1 MFKNI
6 IKNNQIMQ
14 VTWYAVENVS
24 ELDSPALLLYH
35 ERVQQNIDRMIKMAG
50 NADRLLVHVKTNKM
64 PGVVKML
71 LASGISRFKCATL
84 AEAAMVARA
93 GGRYLILAHQL
104 VGPKINS
111 LVQLRQQNPDVFI
124 ASLVDC
130 RQQAERHQEIF
141 ARAGLIADVFLDI
154 NNGMDRSGHPLDEQL
169 LPLYSYLQQ
178 LPGLCCHGLHIY
190 DGHWRDTD
198 FDARKEKIDQDFKGI
213 EALLAA
219 IQKEGL
225 PRPMVVAGGTPSFTT
240 HLLRKDT
247 YCSPGTCVLWD
258 WGYGEKLREQAFDFA
273 ALVLSRVISKP
284 APGIISI
291 DLGHKAIAAENSID
305 KRVRFLNLENYQ
317 LLSQSEEHGVL
328 QVADWDKWQVGDV
341 LYGVPYHIC
350 PTVNLYDQAYVVREG
365 KAGESWEVLGSTR
378 KVSQ

>member
-1 MFKNI
+1 
-6 IKNNQIMQ
+6 MQ
-14 VTWYAVENVS
+14 DTWYTVENVS

-35 ERVQQNIDRMIKMAG
+35 KRVQQNIDRMIHMAG

-111 LVQLRQQNPDVFI
+111 LVQLRRQFPDVFM

-130 RQQAERHQEIF
+130 REQADRHQKIF
-141 ARAGLIADVFLDI
+141 ASTGLIADVFLDI
-154 NNGMDRSGHPLDEQL
+154 NNGMDRSGHPLDDQL

-178 LPGLCCHGLHIY
+178 QPGLRCHGLHIY

-198 FDARKEKIDQDFKGI
+198 FNTRKEKIDQDFRGI
-213 EALLAA
+213 EELLAA
-219 IQKEGL
+219 IQMEGL

-258 WGYGEKLREQAFDFA
+258 WGYGEKLSEQTFDFA

-328 QVADWDKWQVGDV
+328 QVTDWDKWQVGDV

-350 PTVNLYDQAYVVREG
+350 PTVNLYDRAYVVREG
-365 KAGESWEVLGSTR
+365 KAMESWEVLGSSR
-378 KVSQ
+378 KISN